1 MKNTLQGAAL
11 GLILAGFFAASVQAQ
26 ENLTV
31 EVDSDK
37 SFSGAYQVGE
47 DRVEFAS
54 SLGRDELVKVSV
66 NVNGATREAAVYL
79 EAGDIQSANAR
90 QLSSEEEALMFDAA
104 NALAEYLSASRE
116 DIENPAL
123 MLVGVMDY
131 WSSRTH

>member
-1 MKNTLQGAAL
+1 MKNILQGAAL
-11 GLILAGFFAASVQAQ
+11 GLILAGFFAANVQAQ

-31 EVDSDK
+31 KVESAK

-54 SLGRDELVKVSV
+54 SLGRDALVEVSV
-66 NVNGATREAAVYL
+66 KVNGATREAAVYL
-79 EAGDIQSANAR
+79 EKGDIQSASER
-90 QLSSEEEALMFDAA
+90 GFSSEEETLMFDAA

-116 DIENPAL
+116 DIESPAL

-131 WSSRTH
+131 WSSRTN